1 MATGVEELVDMLF
14 DMIDEAK
21 NAPLS
26 SEKCIIERDKA
37 LDLLDDIKAQFPVEL
52 AEARK
57 ILNARNEYV
66 AAAKREA
73 DEIRKRAEIEAGQ
86 MVSEDRVMNQA
97 RQKANELVAQA
108 EVKAKE
114 VRRAAN
120 EYCEDVLR
128 RTEEALSDA
137 HSEMRQVRSR
147 FRLRR
152 GRLHLNALSRRQQP
166 HVRCGGRPVTVGGGR
181 VDIKIFLRPRAGMHR
196 MPARF
201 FLSLKYKILWSW
213 R

>member
-1 MATGVEELVDMLF
+1 MATGVVELVDMLF

-26 SEKCIIERDKA
+26 SEKCVIERDKA

-73 DEIRKRAEIEAGQ
+73 DEIRKRAEIEANQ
-86 MVSEDRVMNQA
+86 MVSEEQVMSQA
-97 RQKANELVAQA
+97 RRKANELLAQA
-108 EVKAKE
+108 EEKAKA
-114 VRRAAN
+114 VRRSAN

-128 RTEEALSDA
+128 RTEEALSEA
-137 HSEMRQVRSR
+137 HNEMRQVRTN
-147 FRLRR
+147 FR
-152 GRLHLNALSRRQQP
+152 AA
-166 HVRCGGRPVTVGGGR
+166 VGSASAAAPKNGKLY
-181 VDIKIFLRPRAGMHR
+181 DAE
-196 MPARF
+196 ADE
-201 FLSLKYKILWSW
+201 
-213 R
+213 

>member
-1 MATGVEELVDMLF
+1 MATGVVELVDMLF

-26 SEKCIIERDKA
+26 SDKCVIERDKA

-73 DEIRKRAEIEAGQ
+73 DEIRKRAEIEANQ
-86 MVSEDRVMNQA
+86 MVSEDQVMNQA
-97 RQKANELVAQA
+97 RRKANELMAQA
-108 EVKAKE
+108 EEKARA
-114 VRRAAN
+114 VRRSAN

-137 HSEMRQVRSR
+137 HTEMKQVRSR
-147 FRLRR
+147 FRS
-152 GRLHLNALSRRQQP
+152 A
-166 HVRCGGRPVTVGGGR
+166 VGGSAETPA
-181 VDIKIFLRPRAGMHR
+181 KNSR
-196 MPARF
+196 MYDAEADQ
-201 FLSLKYKILWSW
+201 
-213 R
+213 

>member
-1 MATGVEELVDMLF
+1 MANGVEELVDMLF

-26 SEKCIIERDKA
+26 GEKCVIERDKA

-57 ILNARNEYV
+57 ILSARNEYV

-73 DEIRKRAEIEAGQ
+73 DEIRRRAEIEANQ

-97 RQKANELVAQA
+97 RQKANELVTQA
-108 EVKAKE
+108 EAKSKE
-114 VRRAAN
+114 LRRSAN

-137 HSEMRQVRSR
+137 HDEMRQVRSR
-147 FRLRR
+147 FRSTM
-152 GRLHLNALSRRQQP
+152 GASSQSSSQGSSRMYDAEADR
-166 HVRCGGRPVTVGGGR
+166 
-181 VDIKIFLRPRAGMHR
+181 
-196 MPARF
+196 
-201 FLSLKYKILWSW
+201 
-213 R
+213 

>member
-73 DEIRKRAEIEAGQ
+73 DEIRKRAEIEANQ
-86 MVSEDRVMNQA
+86 MVNEERVMNQA

-114 VRRAAN
+114 VRRSAN

-128 RTEEALSDA
+128 RTEDALADA
-137 HSEMRQVRSR
+137 HNEMKQVRSR
-147 FRLRR
+147 FRS
-152 GRLHLNALSRRQQP
+152 A
-166 HVRCGGRPVTVGGGR
+166 VGGSAA
-181 VDIKIFLRPRAGMHR
+181 PAANSR
-196 MPARF
+196 MYDAEADE
-201 FLSLKYKILWSW
+201 
-213 R
+213 